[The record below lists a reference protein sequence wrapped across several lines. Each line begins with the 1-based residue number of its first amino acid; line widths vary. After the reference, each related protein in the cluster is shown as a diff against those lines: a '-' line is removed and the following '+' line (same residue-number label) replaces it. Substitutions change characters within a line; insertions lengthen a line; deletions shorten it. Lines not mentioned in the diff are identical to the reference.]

1 MWRGKDKTGTVLDSE
16 KIKGPLS
23 KGLKLALQFI
33 ERNTKTGWKKTPDG
47 GREEIRSYPKEA
59 IREAMVNAIAHRDY
73 SIYGTQIDVDIYS
86 DRIDIV
92 SPGSW
97 LLPKDYNEYP
107 LGAIPSIRRNTIIAA
122 CLDVA
127 NLMERGGTG
136 FQTMIESYKDSTEE
150 KQPCVMIYPGF
161 LDLRLFDKLYQAEE
175 TFVELSDTEKI
186 IKLLKE
192 SPRSAKELQAVTS
205 YKSRSRFLK
214 EIINPLIEEGK
225 IDDKLSVFPLA
236 KSTEVLFVNKTL
248 FDRFAK
254 ETGASVEQLSTWEGL
269 FQVAQKYYDWTNAK
283 TPDIDNDG
291 KTFFAHDY
299 HFNYLQV
306 GVESMGESFFEG
318 DGIKDSVELK
328 RAFKLYADAA
338 INGTIWVNEGF
349 ATEPLRTG
357 EVISSVASS
366 ASVLYYDDYV
376 TYDDNTTEF
385 VEFIALPVP
394 VFEGA
399 DNLVMQRGAGVCTIK
414 SIPEKEKAAA
424 TFLRWI
430 TSPENN
436 TRLVTQLGYM
446 PVTEK
451 AFPNISTAISEIESK
466 KYKSLYEAFQKTQQ
480 NFTFYS
486 APKHDNYLEMETL
499 VEKTSRSMMKARRDE
514 LLKNGGN
521 IDTLIENAYKE
532 FIEIKP

>member
-1 MWRGKDKTGTVLDSE
+1 MKINELYSDILAEDTKYEFKALLNPNEPLKWAKTIVAYANGKGGYIFVGVSDNRDAFGLSVEEIDKTKNLITLINDRHIFPHVKMTYGMRSVDDNAEKFVLAVKVFSADSIVRYREGDFNENVYIRGDGNSTPATPEDIISLSKRKFGVDNETTDIVYSEDNWSDYIELCKEYRSDKSAPTVKELQNEEIISKDGFAKSGLMMFKDDYSGDDSLICCRLWRGKDKTGTVLDSE

-175 TFVELSDTEKI
+175 TFVEQSDTEKI

-225 IDDKLSVFPLA
+225 IVREGSQKSPTAVF
-236 KSTEVLFVNKTL
+236 
-248 FDRFAK
+248 R
-254 ETGASVEQLSTWEGL
+254 
-269 FQVAQKYYDWTNAK
+269 
-283 TPDIDNDG
+283 
-291 KTFFAHDY
+291 
-299 HFNYLQV
+299 
-306 GVESMGESFFEG
+306 
-318 DGIKDSVELK
+318 LK
-328 RAFKLYADAA
+328 
-338 INGTIWVNEGF
+338 
-349 ATEPLRTG
+349 
-357 EVISSVASS
+357 
-366 ASVLYYDDYV
+366 
-376 TYDDNTTEF
+376 
-385 VEFIALPVP
+385 
-394 VFEGA
+394 
-399 DNLVMQRGAGVCTIK
+399 
-414 SIPEKEKAAA
+414 
-424 TFLRWI
+424 
-430 TSPENN
+430 
-436 TRLVTQLGYM
+436 
-446 PVTEK
+446 
-451 AFPNISTAISEIESK
+451 
-466 KYKSLYEAFQKTQQ
+466 
-480 NFTFYS
+480 
-486 APKHDNYLEMETL
+486 
-499 VEKTSRSMMKARRDE
+499 
-514 LLKNGGN
+514 
-521 IDTLIENAYKE
+521 
-532 FIEIKP
+532 